1 MWLGASP
8 LLTTNLTCEPTF
20 MLFIWSGWGILVVPI
35 VVGTAIIVGALA
47 QLSLQSLGHPELA
60 FLAFSLGL
68 SAAAVA
74 NWVVG
79 RRLNSTPARELIDP
93 ATNERVLLTRRHA
106 LFWIR
111 MEYWSVPVALAAF
124 VPLLAL
130 RNL

>member
-1 MWLGASP
+1 
-8 LLTTNLTCEPTF
+8 
-20 MLFIWSGWGILVVPI
+20 MLFIWSGWGILIVPI
-35 VVGTAIIVGALA
+35 VIGTAVIVGALA
-47 QLSLQSLGHPELA
+47 QLTLQALGHPELA

-68 SAAAVA
+68 FAAAAV

-79 RRLNSTPARELIDP
+79 RELIDP
-93 ATNERVLLTRRHA
+93 VTNERVLLTRRHA

>member
-1 MWLGASP
+1 
-8 LLTTNLTCEPTF
+8 

-47 QLSLQSLGHPELA
+47 QISLQALGHPELA

-68 SAAAVA
+68 FAAAAV

-79 RRLNSTPARELIDP
+79 RRLNSTPPRKLIDP
-93 ATNERVLLTRRHA
+93 ATNEHVVLTRRHA

-111 MEYWSVPVALAAF
+111 MEYWSAPVVLAAF

>member
-1 MWLGASP
+1 
-8 LLTTNLTCEPTF
+8 

-35 VVGTAIIVGALA
+35 VVGTAIIVGALV
-47 QLSLQSLGHPELA
+47 QLSLQALSHPELA

-68 SAAAVA
+68 FAAAAA
-74 NWVVG
+74 NWLIG

-111 MEYWSVPVALAAF
+111 MEYWSIPVALAAF
-124 VPLLAL
+124 VPLLAI